1 MPYIIG
7 DRKIKLDSSITESD
21 EQLLL
26 SHANIFRCC
35 LNNAL
40 FQYCIDLKKTVHL
53 YLDIIVIYA
62 TLLRK
67 VPNYDD
73 ITIMANKCK
82 LNMLKLEDDFNEL
95 FGNDVNASLHQY
107 GKLCSNWEDKSYSNS
122 IKPSSMLI
130 IDSTLESFE
139 IMVKTLSCIDLF
151 FQSFNNLKKLLIPF
165 LLEQTKSIVLSLS
178 KIKQFLALD
187 IPVDLLAKGALGSET
202 SVFETMKRIE
212 KVTTGIER
220 ESLILETAFLTFNGS
235 LKHYTSILLGR
246 AILKREIDP
255 RDCELFTRRGIC
267 YQAAE
272 NVVAIPLTE
281 ESLNNS
287 NNPMDYLNK
296 YLSYIV
302 ILLVVL
308 ISIVFYRLFKVLL
321 G

>member
-1 MPYIIG
+1 MPYVIA

-21 EQLLL
+21 QQLLL
-26 SHANIFRCC
+26 SHANLFKYC

-40 FQYCIDLKKTVHL
+40 FKYCIDLKKIVHL

-73 ITIMANKCK
+73 VTIMANKCK
-82 LNMLKLEDDFNEL
+82 LNMLKLEDDYNEI
-95 FGNDVNASLHQY
+95 FGNDVNTSLHHY
-107 GKLCSNWEDKSYSNS
+107 AKFRSSWEDKTYSS
-122 IKPSSMLI
+122 SVKPSSQLI
-130 IDSTLESFE
+130 IESTLESFE
-139 IMVKTLSCIDLF
+139 IMVKTLSCIELF
-151 FQSFNNLKKLLIPF
+151 FQSFSNLKKLLIPF
-165 LLEQTKSIVLSLS
+165 LLEQTKSIVQSLV
-178 KIKQFLALD
+178 KLKQFLALD
-187 IPVDLLAKGALGSET
+187 IPVDKLAQGALEFDKFA
-202 SVFETMKRIE
+202 FEAMKKIE

-220 ESLILETAFLTFNGS
+220 ESLILETAFLTFDGS

-246 AILKREIDP
+246 AILKREVDP
-255 RDCELFTRRGIC
+255 RDCEIFSRRGIC

-281 ESLNNS
+281 ESLNKS

-302 ILLVVL
+302 ILLLVL
-308 ISIVFYRLFKVLL
+308 ISIVFYRLLKVLL